1 MALFEKPTSHW
12 LQVPASETIDVAFNT
27 HQFRRKSSAPLKCN
41 VANKNG
47 GSVISNEGA
56 PVEWAMLM
64 YELDDAR
71 EHLQSMMSKMTSDPS
86 FDESVFR
93 IDLGHIFSHLNR
105 AWNRRD
111 LVGELDDHAWQEARK
126 FPTDLDPI

>member
-1 MALFEKPTSHW
+1 M
-12 LQVPASETIDVAFNT
+12 
-27 HQFRRKSSAPLKCN
+27 
-41 VANKNG
+41 
-47 GSVISNEGA
+47 ISKDAA

-71 EHLQSMMSKMTSDPS
+71 EHLESMMEKMTSDPS

-93 IDLGHIFSHLNR
+93 VHLGHIFSHLNR

-111 LVGELDDHAWQEARK
+111 LIGELDDQTWQEVSK